1 MKFMKKIALGM
12 ITLLLFSFTP
22 QIAFSQGLKQQSV
35 TTTGTGKTEK
45 DAIKDALVLA
55 VSQVKGLSISS
66 KEMVSIK
73 DKIQNE
79 NVSSS
84 TDYQNKINTYTQGIV
99 SQFEV
104 LESEKSK
111 LTGTFKVKVKAV
123 IPTYNAG
130 AQINRLRLAVVP
142 IRISSNINDRSSAEK
157 YAQTWASNLEEGL
170 VQSRRF
176 AMLDRSFT
184 DITNKETQQY
194 TNGNFSIAELARLG
208 QQAGTDYLV
217 TGELRKYLIV
227 DKSVINP
234 LTGGKIAR
242 SNTNIELSLRL
253 IDVATGQ
260 IKFAKTYGDS
270 KLALQDIINAIYP
283 LAIVSV
289 SKNEVVIGHGGDDLK
304 PGQRYRVMALGQNL
318 RDPYTGE
325 SLGRQEIAVGEI
337 EISDVQSKTSQAVI
351 IDGNQQINERFSTG
365 LILRPIIKS
374 ASPQKPA
381 PRKPKRLDDEW

>member
-1 MKFMKKIALGM
+1 MKKLALAL
-12 ITLLLFSFTP
+12 ISLLLISFTP
-22 QIAFSQGLKQQSV
+22 QIAFSQGLKQQTI
-35 TTTGTGKTEK
+35 TTTGSGRTEK

-55 VSQVKGLSISS
+55 VSQVRGLSISS

-79 NVSSS
+79 NVSSN

-111 LTGTFKVKVKAV
+111 LMGGYKVKIRAV

-130 AQINRLRLAVVP
+130 TQINRLRLAVVP
-142 IRISSNINDRSSAEK
+142 IRISGNINDRSSAEK
-157 YAQTWASNLEEGL
+157 YAQTWAFNLEEGL

-184 DITNKETQQY
+184 DITNKEIQQY
-194 TNGNFSIAELARLG
+194 ANGNFSITELARLG

-217 TGELRKYLIV
+217 TGELRKYLTV
-227 DKSVINP
+227 DKSVTNP
-234 LTGGKIAR
+234 LTGSKIAR
-242 SNTNIELSLRL
+242 SSTNIELSLRL

-289 SKNEVVIGHGGDDLK
+289 SNNEVVIGHGGDDLK
-304 PGQRYRVMALGQNL
+304 PGQRYRVMALGQDL
-318 RDPYTGE
+318 KDPYTGE
-325 SLGRQEIAVGEI
+325 SLGRQEIVVGEI
-337 EISDVQSKTSQAVI
+337 EISDVQSKTSQGFI
-351 IDGNQQINERFSTG
+351 INGNQQINERFTTG
-365 LILRPIIKS
+365 LILRPLIKG
-374 ASPQKPA
+374 AITQKPA
-381 PRKPKRLDDEW
+381 GKKPKQSDDEW